1 MASMIKKLTKAQLIR
16 PPSFVENGT
25 QLEVY
30 MGSIA
35 YGVSSDVSDVD
46 IYGFCI
52 PPKDVIFP
60 HLRGVIPGFGRQVQ
74 SFDQYQQH
82 HVLDA
87 SSGKEYDLS
96 IYNIVK
102 YFQLC
107 MDNNPNMI
115 DSLFVPNRCVAF
127 MTPVGSMVR
136 DNRHLFLHKGCYAK
150 YRGYAYSQLH
160 KCRTKNPQGKRKAI
174 IEQFGFDVKF
184 AYHVKRLLL
193 QVEQILMEGDLD
205 LERNREVLKAIRR
218 GDVALEEIENWFK
231 EKEIQLDNAY
241 QESRLPQKPDQDR
254 IKSLLLNCLEE
265 HYGKLS
271 AVEYADPTVIT
282 KMITELKEVLAR
294 YE

>member
-1 MASMIKKLTKAQLIR
+1 MTSIVKKLTKARLIR

-30 MGSIA
+30 MGSVA
-35 YGVSSDVSDVD
+35 YGVASDISDLD

-52 PPKDVIFP
+52 PPKDIIFP
-60 HLRGVIPGFGRQVQ
+60 HLRGVIHGFGRQIQ
-74 SFDQYQQH
+74 FFDQFQQH
-82 HVLDA
+82 HILDA
-87 SSGKEYDLS
+87 SSGREYDLS
-96 IYNIVK
+96 IYGIVK

-107 MDNNPNMI
+107 MDNNPNLI

-127 MTPVGSMVR
+127 MTPVGRMVR
-136 DNRHLFLHKGCYAK
+136 DNRQMFLHKGCYAK

-160 KCRTKNPQGKRKAI
+160 KCRTKTPIGKRKTI
-174 IEQFGFDVKF
+174 IEEFGYDVKF

-205 LERNREVLKAIRR
+205 LERNREELKAIRR
-218 GDVALEEIENWFK
+218 GDVALEEIENWFRFK
-231 EKEIQLDNAY
+231 ENQLDQAY
-241 QESRLPQKPDQDR
+241 HSSSLPKKPDEDR
-254 IKSLLLNCLEE
+254 IKNLLLNCLEE

-271 AVEYADPTVIT
+271 TVEYADPTAIT
-282 KMITELKEVLAR
+282 RIITEIKEVLAR